1 MSDTDIEWINQ
12 IRKYIHIS
20 IHVFLLDRI
29 IHGQSVKEPRSYEK
43 VSTINGFLTKANSKI
58 KENLSFL

>member
-58 KENLSFL
+58 